1 VIRRDSVLM
10 VIVKRVALL
19 VVAAAL
25 ATLVWIVVLEGFDV
39 IRLVGKRPWD
49 VWQWLFGD
57 ADAAENRAIVLSNLV
72 VTVRD
77 AVVGYALGLSFA
89 FVLAVVFVLSRAV
102 EQTVIPPIML
112 ARSIPLLVMTPLITL
127 VFGINLIGVSA
138 VVTAVVFF
146 PALINLVY
154 GLRTVNP
161 QHVDLV
167 RAHGGGTWTVLRK
180 VSIPGALPALF
191 ASARLSVPLAVTG
204 AMIGEWLATG
214 EGLGGSISRAAGAF
228 DFNQMWAS
236 AVTISVVTMTA
247 YTIVSVVEAI
257 VTRRFGA
264 AGE

>member
-1 VIRRDSVLM
+1 MTDSILM

-19 VVAAAL
+19 LVAAAL
-25 ATLVWIVVLEGFDV
+25 ATVVWIAVLEGMDV

-49 VWQWLFGD
+49 VWQWLFVD
-57 ADAAENRAIVLSNLV
+57 ADAAENRAVVFGNLLI
-72 VTVRD
+72 TMRD
-77 AVVGYALGLSFA
+77 AVIGYAIGLTFSFL
-89 FVLAVVFVLSRAV
+89 VAVVFVMSRAV
-102 EQTVIPPIML
+102 EQVVIPPVML

-138 VVTAVVFF
+138 VVTAIVFF

-161 QHVDLV
+161 QHVELV
-167 RAHGGGTWTVLRK
+167 RAHGGSTWTVVRK
-180 VSIPGALPALF
+180 VSIPGSLPALF

-214 EGLGGSISRAAGAF
+214 EGLGGSISRAAGKF

-236 AVTISVVTMTA
+236 AVTITAVTMLA
-247 YTIVSVVEAI
+247 YTVVSVVEAL
-257 VTRRFGA
+257 VVRRYGA